1 MEFMTK
7 RIKTFVKG
15 LDEYLGGGIPEGFVV
30 LLVGRPG
37 TMKSSLAYS
46 ILHKNAQER
55 KVKGLYVTLEQ
66 NRNSLIDNMTVL
78 GMNPEPLGRYLGFV
92 DLAMIRKTNQDY
104 VAEKGSKTW
113 MEIFKMYVQNLKQ
126 ATEYEILVL
135 DALPVLE
142 LLARFKEPREDLF
155 HFFEWLRELNI
166 TTFLIHE
173 IDETGALA
181 KNGEDFLVDGILHMD
196 LRRDDNTVNLF
207 MSVAKMRKTNH
218 KRGYYPLIY
227 DKNGFEIVTD

>member
-1 MEFMTK
+1 MTK
-7 RIKTFVKG
+7 RIRTFVKG
-15 LDEYLGGGIPEGFVV
+15 LDEFLGGGIPDCSTI

-37 TMKSSLAYS
+37 TMKSSLAYY
-46 ILHKNAQER
+46 ILYRNAQD
-55 KVKGLYVTLEQ
+55 KQIKGLYVTLEQ
-66 NRNSLIDNMTVL
+66 SRTSLIENMTLL
-78 GMNPEPLGRYLGFV
+78 GMNPEPLGKFVGFV

-104 VAEKGSKTW
+104 AKTSERGEQTW
-113 MEIFKMYVQNLKQ
+113 IDIFKMYVQNLKQ
-126 ATEYEILVL
+126 ATSYEILVI

-142 LLARFKEPREDLF
+142 LLAKMKEPREELF

-181 KNGEDFLVDGILHMD
+181 RYGEDFLVDGIIHLD
-196 LRRDDNTVNLF
+196 LRRDANMVNLF
-207 MSVAKMRKTNH
+207 LSVAKMRKTNH

-227 DKNGFEIVTD
+227 DKTGFEIVTD